1 MSPYD
6 SLEFH
11 WYHYNTIHFH
21 KSRDIFDLFSGCD
34 KIGPMNADLEKLLS
48 VKDVLAYLHVGRTT
62 LHRMMKARKI
72 AFVRIGKKIFFTQE
86 QIETFI
92 RKGTVLPKK

>member
-1 MSPYD
+1 
-6 SLEFH
+6 
-11 WYHYNTIHFH
+11 
-21 KSRDIFDLFSGCD
+21 
-34 KIGPMNADLEKLLS
+34 MNADLEKLLS